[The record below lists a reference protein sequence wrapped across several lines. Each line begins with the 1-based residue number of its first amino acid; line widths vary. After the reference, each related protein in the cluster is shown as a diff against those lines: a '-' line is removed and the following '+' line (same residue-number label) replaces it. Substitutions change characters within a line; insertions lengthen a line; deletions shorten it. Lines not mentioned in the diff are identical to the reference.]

1 MMGDYGMEAGMVVV
15 GLFWLVLVIGLG
27 LLVFVLVRL
36 FSGRSIGGPDAGA
49 RATARPSSGRAREIL
64 AERYAR
70 GEIATEEYRER
81 LAGLDE
87 SER

>member
-1 MMGDYGMEAGMVVV
+1 MWDYGMGAGMVVV
-15 GLFWLVLVIGLG
+15 GLFWLVLVIGLA

-36 FSGRSIGGPDAGA
+36 FSGRSTDGPDGRVRGTAGA
-49 RATARPSSGRAREIL
+49 SSVPAREIL

-70 GEIATEEYRER
+70 GEIGTEEYRER
-81 LAGLDE
+81 LTGLDE